1 MGIGRVALG
10 IEGCYLFINY
20 IFGRKIVGGVI
31 WILYLDENLVEFG
44 VEGRRAGCSVL
55 WRVTEK

>member
-44 VEGRRAGCSVL
+44 ASVGGL
-55 WRVTEK
+55 ALFFFIAS